1 MHALFTAVQAVQTDN
16 DGLTVAEVIANVPH
30 DPASI
35 FTYLLLIVAFGGIL
49 WVGRPRKAVPP
60 ESSQ

>member
-1 MHALFTAVQAVQTDN
+1 MHTLFTAVQAVHTDN
-16 DGLTVAEVIANVPH
+16 DGLTVAEVIANVPL

-35 FTYLLLIVAFGGIL
+35 FTYALLIITFGAIF
-49 WVGRPRKAVPP
+49 WVGRPRRAAPP